1 MGDSAADPKPTQIP
15 AINRSRQLTET
26 DPEETVENK
35 LKRCNFVQAREEEE
49 VAAYKRSM
57 ERGLRDRRSRVVL
70 PVLPK
75 LYQRPS
81 GRPA

>member
-15 AINRSRQLTET
+15 AINRGGGQWTET

-49 VAAYKRSM
+49 EVAAYKRWIGAC
-57 ERGLRDRRSRVVL
+57 ETGGLALFSPSFL
-70 PVLPK
+70 N
-75 LYQRPS
+75 YIS
-81 GRPA
+81 GRHGKG